1 MQSTFEPGSYEQN
14 FVDTA
19 IQLLLP
25 VLEKSMILA
34 ADYSK
39 ACDRDFVT
47 SWDLKYAM
55 RYCTQHVLGRVQ
67 GSLFPEIYEDD
78 SDSYGSGD
86 DALDIVQENEDSF
99 TRYTGDDPFYNKMND
114 AFDGWDNWEPQSP
127 MENILKDAIDK
138 QN

>member
-1 MQSTFEPGSYEQN
+1 MQTNFEAGSYEQR
-14 FVDTA
+14 FVDSA
-19 IQLLLP
+19 IDLLLP

-34 ADYSK
+34 AEYSK

-55 RYCTQHVLGRVQ
+55 RYCAQHVLGRIQ
-67 GSLFPEIYEDD
+67 GSLFPEIYEEDSESDD
-78 SDSYGSGD
+78 DE

-99 TRYTGDDPFYNKMND
+99 TRYTGDDNFFVGMNK
-114 AFDGWDNWEPQSP
+114 AFDDWDSWEPQNP
-127 MENILKDAIDK
+127 METMLKDAIDK

>member
-1 MQSTFEPGSYEQN
+1 MQTQFEPGSYEQN
-14 FVDTA
+14 FVDSA

-55 RYCTQHVLGRVQ
+55 RYCAQHVLGRIQ
-67 GSLFPEIYEDD
+67 GSLFPEIYEED
-78 SDSYGSGD
+78 SDSD
-86 DALDIVQENEDSF
+86 EDEDALDIVQENEDSF
-99 TRYTGDDPFYNKMND
+99 TRYTGDNVFYLRMNE
-114 AFDGWDNWEPQSP
+114 AFDDWDNWEPQSP
-127 MENILKDAIDK
+127 IETMLKDAIDN